1 MGSPRPRP
9 ERLAEKLRAIRISLA
24 LSQTQMLKQ
33 LEMQERLHYGRISEY
48 ESGKRE
54 PTLMTILQYARVA
67 GVHMED
73 IVDDELDLPP
83 KLPGKVRYLG
93 LKRKPTARIRKQ

>member
-9 ERLAEKLRAIRISLA
+9 ERLAEKLRHIRLGLG

-54 PTLMTILQYARVA
+54 PTLMTILQYARAA

-73 IVDDELDLPP
+73 IVDDDLDLPP
-83 KLPGKVRYLG
+83 RLPGNVRYQG
-93 LKRKPTARIRKQ
+93 LKRKSASRKRKP